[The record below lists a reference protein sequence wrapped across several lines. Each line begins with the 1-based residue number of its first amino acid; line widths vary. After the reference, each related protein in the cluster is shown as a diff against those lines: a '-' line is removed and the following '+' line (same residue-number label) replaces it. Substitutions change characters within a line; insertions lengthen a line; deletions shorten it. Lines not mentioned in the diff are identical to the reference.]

1 VESEPLT
8 ASSRFKD
15 FPFAR
20 KKGKKRNKKE
30 KFGAGK
36 KETRFKQK
44 SDRREKKKKNR
55 GCLLSKAAN
64 PQRKQCFPLPR
75 LSSFSGFAR
84 RERERE

>member
-1 VESEPLT
+1 MESEPLT

-44 SDRREKKKKNR
+44 SDRREKKKKTGGACSQKQPIHKGSNAFH
-55 GCLLSKAAN
+55 CLA
-64 PQRKQCFPLPR
+64 
-75 LSSFSGFAR
+75 
-84 RERERE
+84 